1 MYIFLEKFKCKLKK
15 KKPTKK
21 SVKLINFRRFF
32 PFFCFILLLVT
43 IGYKKMEYHTSLVS
57 FADILFAYNKFDSVP
72 TFGLIKPLVGIN
84 AYLGSKRLGQNQD
97 ISNNCRV
104 GAEIEVILV
113 NFIACKIQFSIKNQI
128 YSYFEKNYILC
139 RDFDLKC

>member
-1 MYIFLEKFKCKLKK
+1 
-15 KKPTKK
+15 
-21 SVKLINFRRFF
+21 
-32 PFFCFILLLVT
+32 
-43 IGYKKMEYHTSLVS
+43 MEHHTSLVS

-72 TFGLIKPLVGIN
+72 TFRLVKPLVGIN

-97 ISNNCRV
+97 ISNDCRV

-128 YSYFEKNYILC
+128 YSYFENNYILWLEMLNFEC
-139 RDFDLKC
+139 FHSFHKTIILIKMSSVENN

>member
-1 MYIFLEKFKCKLKK
+1 MHSRSKNLKK
-15 KKPTKK
+15 DPGAGKKTREIEYQKFSEKK
-21 SVKLINFRRFF
+21 KIPWNWLISGDFF

-72 TFGLIKPLVGIN
+72 TFRLIKPLVGIN

-97 ISNNCRV
+97 ISNDCRV
-104 GAEIEVILV
+104 RAEIEVIFV
-113 NFIACKIQFSIKNQI
+113 NFIA
-128 YSYFEKNYILC
+128 
-139 RDFDLKC
+139 

>member
-1 MYIFLEKFKCKLKK
+1 M
-15 KKPTKK
+15 
-21 SVKLINFRRFF
+21 KLINFRRFF
-32 PFFCFILLLVT
+32 SIFLFHSV
-43 IGYKKMEYHTSLVS
+43 IGNYWLQKMEYHTSLVS

-72 TFGLIKPLVGIN
+72 TFRLIKPLVGIN

-113 NFIACKIQFSIKNQI
+113 NFIACKIQFSIKNTNTLKKIISYAEILIWNAEFWMFSLVPQNN
-128 YSYFEKNYILC
+128 YSHQNVKC
-139 RDFDLKC
+139 RK